1 MPVPTKEQVIAY
13 LKKNENATYTSISKR
28 FSIKIQT
35 VGDLIEDLKKEKKV
49 TVTRIGTANV
59 VNIKK

>member
-1 MPVPTKEQVIAY
+1 MPVPTKEQVIMY
-13 LKKNENATYTSISKR
+13 LNKNENATYTMIAKK
-28 FSIKIQT
+28 FFIQRAT
-35 VGDLIEDLKKEKKV
+35 VGDLIDDLKREKKV

>member
-1 MPVPTKEQVIAY
+1 MPVPTKEQVIMY
-13 LKKNENATYTSISKR
+13 LKKNQNATYTMIAKK

-35 VGDLIEDLKKEKKV
+35 VGDFIEDLKREKKV